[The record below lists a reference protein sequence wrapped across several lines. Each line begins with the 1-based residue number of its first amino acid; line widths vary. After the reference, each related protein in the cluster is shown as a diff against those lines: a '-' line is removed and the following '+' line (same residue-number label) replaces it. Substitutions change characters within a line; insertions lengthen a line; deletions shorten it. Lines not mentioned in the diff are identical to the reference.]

1 MSNEG
6 GRNPSQSQARASP
19 AANVSFTAHRDAES
33 SSHAESR
40 GSTEASSERGGKLKE
55 RFLTPT
61 RDRSSDKKDEPRRSQ
76 ESRKSGG
83 VLRHGAFD
91 NQTPRSSGEGSSKRE
106 GKRKV
111 MGDRLTVGKSRRV
124 DDRLSVDS
132 TYGSSPLSRQVSGSQ
147 DAVNDA
153 RDQGRPRPTTLDPA
167 QLVQMALSL
176 SESRKRHASNTLPV
190 PLQLSAPRS
199 RLVSGGSGI
208 YGSARSP
215 ASASYRASLSRNT
228 PSPRHSSAG
237 RENMPVEGIELKDD
251 DMPHDFSAGT
261 LARAEKARRF
271 FELANEHRRVLQV
284 LPPLKP
290 DAKASGNFLYHTISS
305 PGYAA
310 AEIQRVRSSTST
322 KHELGRQY
330 NPLQVLRNRKLRTR
344 ERRPLAVTPEMFQ
357 DAQEVQ
363 FWVDMVEEAARRPHY
378 RTTDDVVDLPTYHAY
393 TPNVVEQEIETS
405 RTHRRSGTAATATYR
420 AEDNWSVE
428 PAELLADLYW
438 TEKGDNKTL
447 IENRRHQ
454 RIFSPRTNQRLDPP
468 RQDLGDESDEH
479 VDDPAEKQ
487 SPNDEGSS
495 QRKHRPFLS
504 LHKADRIR
512 RNRLAHFKRSAS
524 VSSVS
529 SGEGDKVT
537 PLGSSLQLDYL
548 NTGPLQ
554 RHMEVMIAKEE
565 RGELKSPDLV
575 SPDHWDSQHTAFP
588 NQRSRAISGADD
600 KKPKPAPNGTLSI
613 DVSQSTTN
621 SKAADGRVEQLAH
634 EPGRSSIDFTPPLT
648 PAVTTAVPSLT
659 LDVSPAT
666 DNTPPSVHKSRSSR
680 FLPHFRS
687 KSKDRNT
694 TENRDFAF
702 PSEDDRSRE
711 PSGIT
716 VDPTRLSSDSA
727 RPSQFRRHRTN
738 DSVHSVTKRNGL
750 HKTVTLDGSIKE
762 PESAVGRFFRGG
774 RLGEL
779 VRGEGSRFSGRLR
792 GREHDDMAS
801 DANSAVISYAS
812 DSDGSGSE
820 APGLTSANDSEA
832 SPRTSIDRTRRNGPK
847 LPTFRPVGAR
857 DKLATPSG
865 LSKGSTGMDD
875 PVNRQAALQRQT
887 SRSERF
893 ARLAPPRIDVS
904 AEDDDYSTD
913 KPTLGSPMEDERR
926 KRYGL
931 LGINNG
937 RSSALSSKISLAEPG
952 TMGRGGGKMPVT
964 GLTKLQSDARRRHW
978 SISDQA
984 QRSRSAAK
992 DRHVTPR
999 DLARARTLI
1008 LASGI
1013 KAQAIIHRASVPRD
1027 PPPSFLAKA
1036 AATASKPAPTGIAL
1050 RDSHMTAASLLSNHL
1065 TLTLES
1071 FTSLSQAF
1079 ASTSLPQLH
1088 TRLSDL
1094 KSLASDHITHL
1105 VHNSSDEADAFT
1117 VRLTTEQT
1125 LRIQQVDDA
1134 VDAMLRLRRR
1144 QWRWAKRTGFKV
1156 LEWMVLGLMWGIWGV
1171 VVLINVI
1178 RKVMGGV
1185 WDSGRWVLTW

>member
-1 MSNEG
+1 MSNDGE
-6 GRNPSQSQARASP
+6 RQSQARASP
-19 AANVSFTAHRDAES
+19 AADVSFTAHRDAES
-33 SSHAESR
+33 TSHAESR
-40 GSTEASSERGGKLKE
+40 GSREASSERGGKLRDK
-55 RFLTPT
+55 FLTPT
-61 RDRSSDKKDEPRRSQ
+61 RDRSSDKKDEPRRSH

-83 VLRHGAFD
+83 VLRHGALD
-91 NQTPRSSGEGSSKRE
+91 NETSRSSGEGSSNRE
-106 GKRKV
+106 GKRKA
-111 MGDRLTVGKSRRV
+111 MGDRLTVAKRQHV
-124 DDRLSVDS
+124 NDRLSVDS

-147 DAVNDA
+147 DNVSDV
-153 RDQGRPRPTTLDPA
+153 REQDRPRPTTLDPA

-176 SESRKRHASNTLPV
+176 SESRKRHPSNTLPV
-190 PLQLSAPRS
+190 PLQLSAPHS
-199 RLVSGGSGI
+199 RVVSGGSGI
-208 YGSARSP
+208 YGSVRSP

-228 PSPRHSSAG
+228 PSPRHASAT
-237 RENMPVEGIELKDD
+237 REQTPIHVSEVDD
-251 DMPHDFSAGT
+251 ENVPHDFTAGT

-290 DAKASGNFLYHTISS
+290 DAKAAGNFVYRTTSS

-310 AEIQRVRSSTST
+310 AEIQRVRSPTST

-330 NPLQVLRNRKLRTR
+330 NPLQALRNRKLRTR
-344 ERRPLAVTPEMFQ
+344 ERRPLAIQPEMFQ
-357 DAQEVQ
+357 DTQEVQ
-363 FWVDMVEEAARRPHY
+363 SWVDAVEAAAQRPHY
-378 RTTDDVVDLPTYHAY
+378 RTTDDVVDLPTYYAY
-393 TPNVVEQEIETS
+393 APNVVDAEAETS
-405 RTHRRSGTAATATYR
+405 RAHRRSGTAATATYR
-420 AEDNWSVE
+420 AENNWSVE

-447 IENRRHQ
+447 IENRRLQ
-454 RIFSPRTNQRLDPP
+454 RIFSPRTNQKLEPP
-468 RQDLGDESDEH
+468 KQDLGDESDEH
-479 VDDPAEKQ
+479 VDDAAIKQ
-487 SPNDEGSS
+487 SPNDEGSTHK
-495 QRKHRPFLS
+495 KHRPFLS
-504 LHKADRIR
+504 LHEADRIR

-524 VSSVS
+524 ASSVS

-537 PLGSSLQLDYL
+537 PLGSSPQLDYL

-554 RHMEVMIAKEE
+554 RHMQEMIAKEE

-588 NQRSRAISGADD
+588 NLRSRAISGAD
-600 KKPKPAPNGTLSI
+600 KKSKPSPNGALSINVPPAPMK
-613 DVSQSTTN
+613 
-621 SKAADGRVEQLAH
+621 SKAADGRVEQLAN
-634 EPGRSSIDFTPPLT
+634 EQARSSIDSTPPLT

-666 DNTPPSVHKSRSSR
+666 DNSPPSVHKSRSSR

-711 PSGIT
+711 PSGNTI
-716 VDPTRLSSDSA
+716 DPSRLSIESA
-727 RPSQFRRHRTN
+727 RPSHFRRHRTN
-738 DSVHSVTKRNGL
+738 ESIHSVTKRNGL
-750 HKTVTLDGSIKE
+750 HKTVTSDGSIEE

-801 DANSAVISYAS
+801 DANSAVMSYGS
-812 DSDGSGSE
+812 DSEGSGSE

-857 DKLATPSG
+857 DKLAAPSG
-865 LSKGSTGMDD
+865 LSKGSKGMDD

-893 ARLAPPRIDVS
+893 AKLAPPRIDVS
-904 AEDDDYSTD
+904 AEDDGYSTD
-913 KPTLGSPMEDERR
+913 KPTLGSPMDDERR
-926 KRYGL
+926 KSYGF

-937 RSSALSSKISLAEPG
+937 RGSAMSSKISIHEPG
-952 TMGRGGGKMPVT
+952 TMGRGGGKMPMT

-984 QRSRSAAK
+984 QRSRSPAK
-992 DRHVTPR
+992 DHHVTPR

-1013 KAQAIIHRASVPRD
+1013 KAQAIIHRANAPRD

-1036 AATASKPAPTGIAL
+1036 AAIASKPSPSGIAL
-1050 RDSHMTAASLLSNHL
+1050 RDSHMAAATLLSNHL
-1065 TLTLES
+1065 TLTLTS
-1071 FTSLSQAF
+1071 FTTLSQNF

-1094 KSLASDHITHL
+1094 KSLASDHLTHL

-1171 VVLINVI
+1171 VVLINVV
-1178 RKVMGGV
+1178 RKILGGI
-1185 WDSGRWVLTW
+1185 WSAGRWVLTW

>member
-6 GRNPSQSQARASP
+6 DRNPSQSQARASP
-19 AANVSFTAHRDAES
+19 AADVSFTAHHDAES

-40 GSTEASSERGGKLKE
+40 GSTEASSERGGKLREK
-55 RFLTPT
+55 FLTPT
-61 RDRSSDKKDEPRRSQ
+61 RDRSSDKKVEPRRSQ

-83 VLRHGAFD
+83 VLRHGAHD
-91 NQTPRSSGEGSSKRE
+91 LETPRSSGEGSSKRD

-111 MGDRLTVGKSRRV
+111 MGDRLIVGKRRHV
-124 DDRLSVDS
+124 NDRLSVDS
-132 TYGSSPLSRQVSGSQ
+132 TYGSSPLSRQISGSQ
-147 DAVNDA
+147 DNVSDA
-153 RDQGRPRPTTLDPA
+153 MGLSRPRPTTLDPA

-176 SESRKRHASNTLPV
+176 SESRKRHPSNTLPV
-190 PLQLSAPRS
+190 PLQLSAPHS
-199 RLVSGGSGI
+199 RVVSGSSGV
-208 YGSARSP
+208 YGSVRSP
-215 ASASYRASLSRNT
+215 ASAPYRASLSRNT
-228 PSPRHSSAG
+228 PSPRHASTT
-237 RENMPVEGIELKDD
+237 REHTPIDVGEINDEDV
-251 DMPHDFSAGT
+251 PHDFTAGT

-290 DAKASGNFLYHTISS
+290 DAKAAGNFVYRTTSS

-310 AEIQRVRSSTST
+310 AEIQRVRSATST

-330 NPLQVLRNRKLRTR
+330 NPLQVLRNRKLRIR
-344 ERRPLAVTPEMFQ
+344 ERRPLAIPPEMFQ
-357 DAQEVQ
+357 DMQEVQ
-363 FWVDMVEEAARRPHY
+363 SWVDAVEEAAQRPHY
-378 RTTDDVVDLPTYHAY
+378 RTSDDVVDLPTYFAY
-393 TPNVVEQEIETS
+393 VPNVVDPEAEIS
-405 RTHRRSGTAATATYR
+405 RGHKRSGTAATATYR
-420 AEDNWSVE
+420 GENDWSVE

-454 RIFSPRTNQRLDPP
+454 RIFSPRTKQRLDPP
-468 RQDLGDESDEH
+468 KQDLGDESDEH
-479 VDDPAEKQ
+479 VDDAEMKQ
-487 SPNDEGSS
+487 SPNDEEFNR
-495 QRKHRPFLS
+495 RKHRPFLS

-537 PLGSSLQLDYL
+537 PLGSSLQVDYL

-554 RHMEVMIAKEE
+554 RHMEDMIAKEE

-588 NQRSRAISGADD
+588 NQRSRAISGAD
-600 KKPKPAPNGTLSI
+600 KKPKPSPNGTLSI
-613 DVSQSTTN
+613 SVPPASAK
-621 SKAADGRVEQLAH
+621 SKAAEGRVEQLAN
-634 EPGRSSIDFTPPLT
+634 EQARSSIDSTPPLT

-666 DNTPPSVHKSRSSR
+666 DNSPPSVHKSRSSR

-687 KSKDRNT
+687 RSKDRNT

-711 PSGIT
+711 PSGNTI
-716 VDPTRLSSDSA
+716 DPSRLSIESA
-727 RPSQFRRHRTN
+727 RPSHFRRHRTN
-738 DSVHSVTKRNGL
+738 ESIHSVTKRNGL
-750 HKTVTLDGSIKE
+750 HKTVTSDGSIKE

-774 RLGEL
+774 RL
-779 VRGEGSRFSGRLR
+779 
-792 GREHDDMAS
+792 
-801 DANSAVISYAS
+801 
-812 DSDGSGSE
+812 
-820 APGLTSANDSEA
+820 ANDSEA

-857 DKLATPSG
+857 DKLAAPSG
-865 LSKGSTGMDD
+865 LSKGSTSMDD

-893 ARLAPPRIDVS
+893 AKLAPPRIDVS

-913 KPTLGSPMEDERR
+913 KPTLGSPMDEERR
-926 KRYGL
+926 KSYGF

-937 RSSALSSKISLAEPG
+937 SNSAMSSRISLREPG
-952 TMGRGGGKMPVT
+952 TMGRGGGKMPMT

-984 QRSRSAAK
+984 QRSRSPAK
-992 DRHVTPR
+992 DHHVMPR

-1013 KAQAIIHRASVPRD
+1013 KAQAIIHRANAPRD

-1036 AATASKPAPTGIAL
+1036 AATASKPSP
-1050 RDSHMTAASLLSNHL
+1050 S
-1065 TLTLES
+1065 
-1071 FTSLSQAF
+1071 
-1079 ASTSLPQLH
+1079 
-1088 TRLSDL
+1088 
-1094 KSLASDHITHL
+1094 
-1105 VHNSSDEADAFT
+1105 
-1117 VRLTTEQT
+1117 
-1125 LRIQQVDDA
+1125 
-1134 VDAMLRLRRR
+1134 
-1144 QWRWAKRTGFKV
+1144 
-1156 LEWMVLGLMWGIWGV
+1156 
-1171 VVLINVI
+1171 
-1178 RKVMGGV
+1178 
-1185 WDSGRWVLTW
+1185 